1 MALFRAAERCNS
13 SNILPSCP
21 TDLQALSRECSV
33 FYRFAYDSVGVYM
46 VGALVTVVGVGS
58 EGIFFSLAS
67 VNSIEYSVYR
77 QNLSVLKD
85 FVLAWIIAVIRRKNR
100 NSCTVLLL

>member
-1 MALFRAAERCNS
+1 
-13 SNILPSCP
+13 
-21 TDLQALSRECSV
+21 
-33 FYRFAYDSVGVYM
+33 M

-58 EGIFFSLAS
+58 AGIIFSLAS

-85 FVLAWIIAVIRRKNR
+85 FVLARIIAVIRIKNR
-100 NSCTVLLL
+100 NSCTVILL

>member
-1 MALFRAAERCNS
+1 
-13 SNILPSCP
+13 
-21 TDLQALSRECSV
+21 
-33 FYRFAYDSVGVYM
+33 M

-58 EGIFFSLAS
+58 QGIIFSLAS

-85 FVLAWIIAVIRRKNR
+85 FVLARIIAVIRIKNR
-100 NSCTVLLL
+100 NSCTVILL

>member
-1 MALFRAAERCNS
+1 
-13 SNILPSCP
+13 
-21 TDLQALSRECSV
+21 
-33 FYRFAYDSVGVYM
+33 M

-58 EGIFFSLAS
+58 EGIIFSLAS

-85 FVLAWIIAVIRRKNR
+85 FVLARIIAVIRRKNW
-100 NSCTVLLL
+100 NSCTVILL

>member
-1 MALFRAAERCNS
+1 
-13 SNILPSCP
+13 
-21 TDLQALSRECSV
+21 
-33 FYRFAYDSVGVYM
+33 M

-58 EGIFFSLAS
+58 EGIIFSLAS

-85 FVLAWIIAVIRRKNR
+85 FVLAWIIAVIRIKNR